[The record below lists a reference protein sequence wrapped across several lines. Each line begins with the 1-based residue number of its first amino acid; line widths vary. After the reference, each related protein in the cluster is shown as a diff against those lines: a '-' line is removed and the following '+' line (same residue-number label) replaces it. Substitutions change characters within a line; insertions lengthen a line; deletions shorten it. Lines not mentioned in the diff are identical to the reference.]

1 MDKAEARKLQADKI
15 TALRQMPYDELHTW
29 AESGKVETE
38 DVSGPSGRSYQL
50 EIQAWWDNRKGGDVR
65 VMVSI
70 DDGGWR
76 AFKPLCDD
84 FIMAPDGS
92 FVDE

>member
-1 MDKAEARKLQADKI
+1 MNTAEAKEVLSAHLGRY
-15 TALRQMPYDELHTW
+15 REWPYDRLVERIGSQDTAEEL
-29 AESGKVETE
+29 
-38 DVSGPSGRSYQL
+38 GPTGVAYQL
-50 EIQAWWDNRKGGDVR
+50 EFMFEWDDKPGGCVR
-65 VMVSI
+65 VLGCV

-84 FIMAPDGS
+84 FIRAPDGS